1 MHKIT
6 DTDVLVVGGGAAG
19 VAACI
24 AASAY
29 GLRVTM
35 IERNGFLGGKATAA
49 EVGTVCGLYVNGLPG
64 KPAYVAGGVAR
75 EFAERLQ
82 QASGTEALHNR
93 EWLYYLPYDME
104 AFKETCEALL
114 SGHQLEVLANTELK
128 SVCARDGLISRAITV
143 SNNNN
148 TERIFNV
155 KAVID
160 CSGEATVSRLAKL
173 DTIHSGHYQAAA
185 QVFTMEH
192 VAEDNEQR
200 LGMILMK
207 ALRRAIDEKL
217 LPAHADRLY
226 VVQGSLKNNRVSL
239 KAGIPLAVTYE
250 PGNLEALRD
259 MGLSFIHELTSFLV
273 QHVPAFKDASLQR
286 IAPEVGTRTGARTV
300 GKYVLTANDIL
311 NCRKFEDG
319 IANGSWPLEEWEL
332 DRRVRMGYLQAGG
345 YYQVPARCLQ
355 SSFIENLYMAG
366 RNISATDEA
375 IASARVMGT
384 CFQTGYAAGCLA
396 AGNLM
401 QTPVKETIKEIQAH
415 QL

>member
-1 MHKIT
+1 MNKIS

-24 AASAY
+24 AASTY

-35 IERNGFLGGKATAA
+35 IERNGYLGGKATAA

-64 KPAYVAGGVAR
+64 NPDYVAGGVAR
-75 EFAERLQ
+75 EFAEQLQ
-82 QASGTEALHNR
+82 LASGTAPLHNR
-93 EWLYYLPYDME
+93 EWLYYLPYEME
-104 AFKETCEALL
+104 AFKDTCNALL
-114 SGHQLEVLANTELK
+114 SKYRVEILSQTELI
-128 SVCARDGLISRAITV
+128 SITAGDGHISQAITQ
-143 SNNNN
+143 SKDEEN
-148 TERIFNV
+148 IYNV

-192 VAEDNEQR
+192 VTEDNEQR

-207 ALRRAIDEKL
+207 ALRKAIDEKM
-217 LPAHADRLY
+217 LPAHYDRLY

-250 PGNLEALRD
+250 PGNLEALRET
-259 MGLSFIHELTSFLV
+259 GLTFIHELTEFLV
-273 QHVPAFKDASLQR
+273 QHVPAFKDASLQH
-286 IAPEVGTRTGARTV
+286 IAPEVGTRTGARTI
-300 GKYVLTANDIL
+300 GKYVLTAGDIL
-311 NCRKFEDG
+311 SCRKFEDG
-319 IANGSWPLEEWEL
+319 IANGSWPLEEWQL

-355 SSFIENLYMAG
+355 SNFIDNLYMAG

-396 AGNLM
+396 AGKLM
-401 QTPVKETIKEIQAH
+401 QTPVKKTIQEIQAR

>member
-1 MHKIT
+1 MNKIT
-6 DTDVLVVGGGAAG
+6 ETDVLVVGGGAAG

-82 QASGTEALHNR
+82 QASGTEALFNR

-128 SVCARDGLISRAITV
+128 SVSAGDGLISRAIVV
-143 SNNNN
+143 SNN

-173 DTIHSGHYQAAA
+173 ETIHNGHYQAAA
-185 QVFTMEH
+185 QVFTMTN
-192 VAEDNEQR
+192 VAEDNEHR

-207 ALRRAIDEKL
+207 ALRKAIDEKM

-259 MGLSFIHELTSFLV
+259 LGVSFIHELTGFLV
-273 QHVPAFKDASLQR
+273 QHVHAFRNASLHR
-286 IAPEVGTRTGARTV
+286 IAPEVGTRTGARTI
-300 GKYVLTANDIL
+300 GKYVLTAGDIL
-311 NCRKFEDG
+311 SCRKFEDG

-332 DRRVRMGYLQAGG
+332 DRRVRMGYLQAGD

-355 SSFIENLYMAG
+355 SSFIDNLYMAG

-401 QTPVKETIKEIQAH
+401 QTPVQDTIREIQAR

>member
-1 MHKIT
+1 MNKIT

-24 AASAY
+24 AVSTY

-64 KPAYVAGGVAR
+64 NPEYVAGGVAR

-82 QASGTEALHNR
+82 QASGTEALHNH
-93 EWLYYLPYDME
+93 EWLYYLPYDMD
-104 AFKETCEALL
+104 AFKHTCQALL
-114 SGHQLEVLANTELK
+114 SNHQIDILSHTELI
-128 SVCARDGLISRAITV
+128 SIETGDGLISRAITL
-143 SNNNN
+143 SNNA
-148 TERIFNV
+148 ERIFHV

-173 DTIHSGHYQAAA
+173 ETIHSGHYQAAA

-207 ALRRAIDEKL
+207 ALRKAIDEKI

-286 IAPEVGTRTGARTV
+286 ITPEVGTRTGARTV
-300 GKYVLTANDIL
+300 GKYVLTANDRL

-332 DRRVRMGYLQAGG
+332 DRRVKMGYLQAGG

-355 SSFIENLYMAG
+355 SNFIENLYMAG